1 MINGDTMNNLARLK
15 LHETLTEEVGRV
27 VLVDGKDVV
36 LRTDRGERHAIRA
49 TSCLVA
55 PVVGDEALLATVPDG
70 RVFVLAILTRTG
82 DAVELAVDGPLRI
95 ASKSLDLDAENGT
108 MRFGQLAVLASSVLA
123 HGDSARIA
131 VKAVDTFCDRLSQT
145 VKRCF
150 RKVEELDQLRAE
162 RLDYRTEKEMTLRA
176 ENILAGARALV
187 KVDGEQIHI
196 G

>member
-1 MINGDTMNNLARLK
+1 MDNLARLK
-15 LHETLTEEVGRV
+15 LHETLTEDLARV
-27 VLVDGKDVV
+27 VRVEGDAIV
-36 LRTDRGERHAIRA
+36 LRTEHGERRAAKA

-55 PVVGDEALLATVPDG
+55 PVAGDEVLFATVPDG
-70 RVFVLAILTRTG
+70 RVFVLAILTREG
-82 DAVELAVDGPLRI
+82 QAVELKVDGPLRI
-95 ASKSLDLDAENGT
+95 ASTSLDLDAENGT

-123 HGDSARIA
+123 HADSARVA
-131 VKAVDTFCDRLSQT
+131 VKAVDTFYDRLSQT

-150 RKVEELDQLRAE
+150 RKVEELDQLRAG
-162 RLDYRTEKEMTLRA
+162 RLDYRTEKEMALRA

>member
-1 MINGDTMNNLARLK
+1 MTNGDTMDNLARLK
-15 LHETLTEEVGRV
+15 LHETTTQDVGEVVR
-27 VLVDGKDVV
+27 VDGADVV
-36 LRTDRGERHAIRA
+36 LRTERGERRAIKA

-55 PVVGDEALLATVPDG
+55 PVVGDEVLVATVTDG
-70 RVFVLAILTRTG
+70 RAFVLAILTRAG
-82 DAVELAVDGPLRI
+82 AAVELKVDGPLRI
-95 ASKSLDLDAENGT
+95 VSTSLDLDAEKGT

-123 HGDSARIA
+123 HADSARIA

-150 RKVEELDQLRAE
+150 RKVEELDQLRAA